1 MAESFDVIV
10 IGGGVVG
17 CSAAYYLAREGASV
31 ALFERDSVAGHASGF
46 AFGGV
51 VRAVGGHAD
60 DPFDRLFEYSEGLHV
75 ELGASLNDESGM
87 DTGYRRNPRVS
98 LARTEREADF
108 YSNEYRRLAH
118 DHSTDVR
125 WLTHGEI
132 AHIEPRVSADLLG
145 GLYVG
150 ESYDVEPYR
159 FTLAL
164 WQAAE
169 RRGGKLQNREV
180 SSLVRSGGRVTG
192 VRSGGDEYTA
202 GSTIIAAGPWS
213 GSDSGGALTSLPI
226 APLKGQIIRL
236 RAPGPPILVSLS
248 WGADYATTKQDGLV
262 WTGSTEERVGFD
274 DRPTP
279 EGRDTVLQ
287 SVLQVLPYLEDAEL
301 VQQTACLR
309 PIAPDGLPILGA
321 LPGAEGAVVATGAG
335 RNGIQLGPA
344 MGRSAADLALGRDP
358 VVDLS
363 FADPQRFTPAS
374 T

>member
-1 MAESFDVIV
+1 M
-10 IGGGVVG
+10 
-17 CSAAYYLAREGASV
+17 
-31 ALFERDSVAGHASGF
+31 
-46 AFGGV
+46 
-51 VRAVGGHAD
+51 
-60 DPFDRLFEYSEGLHV
+60 
-75 ELGASLNDESGM
+75 
-87 DTGYRRNPRVS
+87 
-98 LARTEREADF
+98 
-108 YSNEYRRLAH
+108 
-118 DHSTDVR
+118 
-125 WLTHGEI
+125 
-132 AHIEPRVSADLLG
+132 
-145 GLYVG
+145 
-150 ESYDVEPYR
+150 
-159 FTLAL
+159 
-164 WQAAE
+164 
-169 RRGGKLQNREV
+169 
-180 SSLVRSGGRVTG
+180 
-192 VRSGGDEYTA
+192 
-202 GSTIIAAGPWS
+202 
-213 GSDSGGALTSLPI
+213 TSLPI

-279 EGRDTVLQ
+279 EGRDTVLE

>member
-1 MAESFDVIV
+1 MTASFDVIMV
-10 IGGGVVG
+10 GGGIVG
-17 CSAAYYLAREGASV
+17 CSAAYYLARAGASV
-31 ALFERDSVAGHASGF
+31 ALFERDSVASHASGF

-51 VRAVGGHAD
+51 VRVSGGHAD
-60 DPFDRLFEYSEGLHV
+60 APFERLFAYSEGLHI
-75 ELGASLNDESGM
+75 ELGASLKDESGM
-87 DTGYRRNPRVS
+87 DTGYRRNPHVA
-98 LARTEREADF
+98 LARTEREADI
-108 YSNEYRRLAH
+108 YRNEYRRLAG

-132 AHIEPRVSADLLG
+132 AHIEPRVSADLIG

-169 RRGGKLQNREV
+169 RLGAKLHNREV

-192 VRSGGDEYTA
+192 VHAGGQDFSA
-202 GSTIIAAGPWS
+202 GTTIIAAGPWS
-213 GSDSGGALTSLPI
+213 GSDSGSGLTSLPVK
-226 APLKGQIIRL
+226 PLKGQILRL

-248 WGADYATTKQDGLV
+248 WGIDYATTKQDGLV
-262 WTGSTEERVGFD
+262 WTGSTEENAGFD
-274 DRPTP
+274 ETPTP
-279 EGRDTVLQ
+279 AGRDTVLQ

-309 PIAPDGLPILGA
+309 PITPDGLPLLGA
-321 LPGAEGAVVATGAG
+321 LPGADGAVVATGAG

-344 MGRSAADLALGRDP
+344 MGRCAADLALGMDP
-358 VVDLS
+358 AVDLG
-363 FADPQRFTPAS
+363 FADPARFTAA
-374 T
+374 

>member
-1 MAESFDVIV
+1 MAASFDAIV
-10 IGGGVVG
+10 VGGGVVG

-31 ALFERDSVAGHASGF
+31 ALFERDSVASHASGF

-51 VRAVGGHAD
+51 VKAAGGRTD
-60 DPFDRLFEYSEGLHV
+60 DPFDRLFRYSEGLHI

-87 DTGYRRNPRVS
+87 DTGYRRNAHVS

-108 YSNEYRRLAH
+108 YRNVYSRLAH
-118 DHSTDVR
+118 DHSKDVR
-125 WLTHGEI
+125 WLGYGEI
-132 AHIEPRVSADLLG
+132 AHIEPRLSADLIG
-145 GLYVG
+145 ALYVG
-150 ESYDVEPYR
+150 ESYNVEPYR
-159 FTLAL
+159 FTNAL

-169 RRGGKLQNREV
+169 RRGAKLHNREV
-180 SSLVRSGGRVTG
+180 SSLVRTGGRVTG
-192 VRSGGDEYTA
+192 VRAGGNEYTA

-213 GSDSGGALTSLPI
+213 GGDSGGALTSLPI

-236 RAPGPPILVSLS
+236 RAPGPPILVSLA

-274 DRPTP
+274 ESPTSA
-279 EGRDTVLQ
+279 GRDIVLQ

-321 LPGAEGAVVATGAG
+321 LPGAEGAIVATGAG

-344 MGRSAADLALGRDP
+344 MGRSAADLALGREP

-363 FADPQRFTPAS
+363 FADPRRFTPAS